1 MKIDV
6 HVDAKGLACPMP
18 LVKAKKAIDEMQV
31 GQLMQLLSTDKGAF
45 ADFQAWVNKSSNEI
59 VKVDTADGIYTFI
72 IRKG

>member
-18 LVKAKKAIDEMQV
+18 LVKAKKAIDAMQV
-31 GQLMQLLSTDKGAF
+31 GQLMELHSTDKGALD
-45 ADFQAWVNKSSNEI
+45 DFQAWVNKSNNEI
-59 VKVDTADGIYTFI
+59 VKVDTVSGIYTFV